1 VTGGQVG
8 GGGVV
13 AFVKVTCTEA
23 DFVGSCTD
31 VAVTLPVAGTMAEV
45 NIPFEVILPIAA
57 DAVQFTPWV
66 ELVKVALN

>member
-1 VTGGQVG
+1 MTGGQVV

-23 DFVGSCTD
+23 DFEGSCTE
-31 VAVTLPVAGTMAEV
+31 VAVTLPVAATMAEV
-45 NIPFEVILPIAA
+45 NSPFEVILPSAGV
-57 DAVQFTPWV
+57 AVQFTPWV